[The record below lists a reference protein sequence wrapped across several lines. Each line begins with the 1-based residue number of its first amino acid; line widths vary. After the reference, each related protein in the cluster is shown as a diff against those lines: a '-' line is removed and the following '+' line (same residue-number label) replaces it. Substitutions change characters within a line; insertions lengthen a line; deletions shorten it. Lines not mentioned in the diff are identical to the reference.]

1 MAGPPTPEEKLFA
14 VIQGAKH
21 KPLRRPSSP
30 SLAELAARLR
40 GAAASLDV
48 PKVNQA
54 LLVLMVPLG
63 AWCALG
69 PFLMRPSSEQLLA
82 HAKQQVTPFL
92 IAPPQDGLRP
102 AEESAQLLRSHDL
115 FGVGEPPPPQP
126 VAPPA
131 PPGPPQMSPMQA
143 PQLLAD
149 LRLVGIARGTEPTA
163 MVEQISDKST
173 HVLRVGDAI
182 AGFTVKAILDD
193 RVVLDAGG
201 QEVELF

>member
-21 KPLRRPSSP
+21 KPLRRPPSP

-54 LLVLMVPLG
+54 LLALMVPLG

-69 PFLMRPSSEQLLA
+69 PFFMRPSSERLLA
-82 HAKQQVTPFL
+82 RARQQVTPFL

-115 FGVGEPPPPQP
+115 FGVGEPAAAPAAPAAPVPPPAQ
-126 VAPPA
+126 
-131 PPGPPQMSPMQA
+131 
-143 PQLLAD
+143 PQLSD
-149 LRLVGIARGTEPTA
+149 LRLVGIARGAAPTA
-163 MVEQISDKST
+163 MVEQVSANMT
-173 HVLRVGDAI
+173 HVLKVGDAI
-182 AGFTVKAILDD
+182 DGFTVTAILED
-193 RVVLDAGG
+193 RVMLLDPTG
-201 QEVELF
+201 QEVALF